1 MQIALKNV
9 GYIKEAKVGLT
20 GLNVVAGPNGTG
32 KSTIGKTIYTIIKSI
47 SDCDNIA
54 YEHRKTLI
62 HSLRRSIFHSM
73 RNDLEVIVMRKRSL
87 FEEPDDMEKLM
98 SHFGRSFEESL
109 TKFLKN
115 NEYEQAR
122 ELINHNIALV
132 DSFSGLK
139 NKSKST
145 AKKLLNDLLNE
156 FTTVD
161 RNDKIEQSLRFM
173 YQKMFRQQVNSLNSH
188 EIAEVFLDNN
198 GNNLKY
204 HISNN
209 VETLPF
215 SDRLVIDDIGDD
227 LEQCIFLDAT
237 FIETPLILQVADNI
251 GLPFHWN
258 DITTKLTDN
267 SVNNTE
273 SNICNQVYKELSC
286 ILGGELVYIDDKQ
299 DFFFVHKGT
308 DNKLYVSNMAS
319 GEKMLGILQKMA
331 KLGLLLPEHL
341 LILDEPENHLHPEW
355 QIRLA
360 KILITLVDNSI
371 PILLTTHSATL
382 IDALQEFA
390 EAKGISDKARF
401 YFADQKKRTI
411 KDVKHIKNKGKDI
424 IFESFYNA
432 KKFLPDR

>member
-1 MQIALKNV
+1 MENV
-9 GYIKEAKVGLT
+9 QRDQRYKDKGF
-20 GLNVVAGPNGTG
+20 
-32 KSTIGKTIYTIIKSI
+32 
-47 SDCDNIA
+47 SD
-54 YEHRKTLI
+54 
-62 HSLRRSIFHSM
+62 
-73 RNDLEVIVMRKRSL
+73 MRKL
-87 FEEPDDMEKLM
+87 MEN
-98 SHFGRSFEESL
+98 FGSSFEEFLMTSL
-109 TKFLKN
+109 EN

-122 ELINHNIALV
+122 EQINRNIELV
-132 DSFSGLK
+132 DSFLGLK

-173 YQKMFRQQVNSLNSH
+173 YQKMFRQQVNNLNSH
-188 EIAEVFLDNN
+188 ETAEISLHSIGGD
-198 GNNLKY
+198 LKY

-215 SDRLVIDDIGDD
+215 SNRLVIDDIGDE
-227 LEQCIFLDAT
+227 LEVFFFSEAT
-237 FIETPLILQVADNI
+237 FIETPLVLQVANNDI
-251 GLPFHWN
+251 DLPFHWN
-258 DITTKLTDN
+258 DIMNKLTYK
-267 SVNNTE
+267 SVNKMKA
-273 SNICNQVYKELSC
+273 NICYKVYKELSC

>member
-1 MQIALKNV
+1 MRIALKNV

-20 GLNVVAGPNGTG
+20 GLNVIAGPNGTG

-47 SDCDNIA
+47 SDCDNIV

-73 RNDLEVIVMRKRSL
+73 RNDLEIVRVRPVRQVSKEPSDMR
-87 FEEPDDMEKLM
+87 KLM
-98 SHFGRSFEESL
+98 SNFGSSFEEFL
-109 TKFLKN
+109 TMSLKN
-115 NEYEQAR
+115 GEYEQAK
-122 ELINHNIALV
+122 ELINRNIELV
-132 DSFSGLK
+132 DSFLGLK
-139 NKSKST
+139 DNGKSV
-145 AKKLLNDLLNE
+145 AKKLLNDLLNV
-156 FTTVD
+156 FTAVD
-161 RNDKIEQSLRFM
+161 RNDKIKQSLRSM
-173 YQKMFRQQVNSLNSH
+173 YQKMFKQQVNNLNSH
-188 EIAEVFLDNN
+188 ETAEIFLDNN

-209 VETLPF
+209 AKTLPF
-215 SDRLVIDDIGDD
+215 SDRLIIDYIDND
-227 LEQCIFLDAT
+227 LELCIFSEAT
-237 FIETPLILQVADNI
+237 FIETPLILQVTDNF

-258 DITTKLTDN
+258 DITGKLRDN
-267 SVNNTE
+267 GVNKIE
-273 SNICNQVYKELSC
+273 SDICYQVYNELSR
-286 ILGGELVYIDDKQ
+286 ILDGELVYIEEKQ

-308 DNKLYVSNMAS
+308 DNKLYVNNMAS

-355 QIRLA
+355 QVKLA
-360 KILITLVDNSI
+360 KILITLVENSI

-390 EAKGISDKARF
+390 EAKGISNKANF
-401 YFADQKKRTI
+401 YFADHKKRTI
-411 KDVKHIKNKGKDI
+411 KDVKHFKNKDKDI

-432 KKFLPDR
+432 KKFLPD

>member
-1 MQIALKNV
+1 LENV
-9 GYIKEAKVGLT
+9 QRDQRYKDKGF
-20 GLNVVAGPNGTG
+20 
-32 KSTIGKTIYTIIKSI
+32 
-47 SDCDNIA
+47 SD
-54 YEHRKTLI
+54 
-62 HSLRRSIFHSM
+62 
-73 RNDLEVIVMRKRSL
+73 MRKL
-87 FEEPDDMEKLM
+87 MEN
-98 SHFGRSFEESL
+98 FGSSFEEFLMTSL
-109 TKFLKN
+109 EN

-122 ELINHNIALV
+122 EQINRNIELV
-132 DSFSGLK
+132 DSFLGLK

-173 YQKMFRQQVNSLNSH
+173 YQKMFRQQVNNLNSH
-188 EIAEVFLDNN
+188 ETAEISLHSIGGD
-198 GNNLKY
+198 LKY

-215 SDRLVIDDIGDD
+215 SNRLVIDDIGDE
-227 LEQCIFLDAT
+227 LEVFFFSEAT
-237 FIETPLILQVADNI
+237 FIETPLVLQVANNDI
-251 GLPFHWN
+251 DLPFHWN
-258 DITTKLTDN
+258 DIMNKLTYK
-267 SVNNTE
+267 SVNKMKA
-273 SNICNQVYKELSC
+273 NICYKVYKELSC

-299 DFFFVHKGT
+299 DFFFVHEGT
-308 DNKLYVSNMAS
+308 DNKLYVNNMAS

-355 QIRLA
+355 QIKLA
-360 KILITLVDNSI
+360 EILITLVENSI

-390 EAKGISDKARF
+390 EAKGISDSARF
-401 YFADQKKRTI
+401 YFADSKKRTI
-411 KDVKHIKNKGKDI
+411 KDVKCFKNKGKDI

-432 KKFLPDR
+432 KKFLPDL

>member
-20 GLNVVAGPNGTG
+20 GLNVIAGPNGTG

-47 SDCDNIA
+47 GDCDNIV
-54 YEHRKTLI
+54 YEHRRKLI

-73 RNDLEVIVMRKRSL
+73 NNDLEIMPRGSSRKGLS
-87 FEEPDDMEKLM
+87 DMGRLV
-98 SHFGRSFEESL
+98 SNFGRSFEEFLVMS
-109 TKFLKN
+109 LKN
-115 NEYEQAR
+115 GEYEQAR
-122 ELINHNIALV
+122 EKISRNIEFV

-139 NKSKST
+139 NKSKSS
-145 AKKLLNDLLNE
+145 AKKLLIDLLNI
-156 FTTVD
+156 FTNVD
-161 RNDKIEQSLRFM
+161 RNDKIKLSLKSM
-173 YQKMFRQQVNSLNSH
+173 YQKMFKQQVNNLNSH
-188 EIAEVFLDNN
+188 ETSEVFLDNN

-209 VETLPF
+209 VETLSF
-215 SDRLVIDDIGDD
+215 SDRLIIDDIGDD
-227 LEQCIFLDAT
+227 LEQCIFSEAT
-237 FIETPLILQVADNI
+237 FIETPLILQITDDL

-258 DITTKLTDN
+258 DIISKLRN
-267 SVNNTE
+267 NGVNKIE
-273 SNICNQVYKELSC
+273 SDICNQVYKELSS

-299 DFFFVHKGT
+299 DFFFVPKGT
-308 DNKLYVSNMAS
+308 DNKLYVNNMAS

-331 KLGLLLPEHL
+331 KLGLLLPDHL

-355 QIRLA
+355 QVKLA
-360 KILITLVDNSI
+360 KVLITLVYDSI

-390 EAKGISDKARF
+390 EAKGISSNAKF

-411 KDVKHIKNKGKDI
+411 KDVKHFKNKGKDV

-432 KKFLPDR
+432 KKFLPD